1 MLVTFLQLS
10 IISGNDYLTIVFIV
24 FTPEMPPLSPSQYW
38 SFFVISN
45 GFILGKAALK
55 VNGNSQTVDG
65 GLLLDGSSGY
75 LSSHLSDQNALVN
88 PGEFLDGFTFALK
101 LKFPTAVLQ
110 YDNPRYILDT
120 GEKSVNSPGVSFYLL
135 NKKMV
140 MELATYD
147 TRWKVS
153 ISLALFFLSLNRK
166 RTRSLDMVV

>member
-1 MLVTFLQLS
+1 
-10 IISGNDYLTIVFIV
+10 
-24 FTPEMPPLSPSQYW
+24 MPPLSPSQYW

-45 GFILGKAALK
+45 GFIPGKAALK

-65 GLLLDGSSGY
+65 GLLLDGSSGH
-75 LSSHLSDQNALVN
+75 LSSHLSDRNALVN
-88 PGEFLDGFTFALK
+88 PGGFLDGFTFGLK
-101 LKFPTAVLQ
+101 LRFPAAVLQ

-140 MELATYD
+140 MEIATYD

-153 ISLALFFLSLNRK
+153 IP
-166 RTRSLDMVV
+166 

>member
-1 MLVTFLQLS
+1 
-10 IISGNDYLTIVFIV
+10 
-24 FTPEMPPLSPSQYW
+24 MPPLSPSQYW

-45 GFILGKAALK
+45 GIIPGKAAFK

-65 GLLLDGSSGY
+65 GLLLDGTSGY
-75 LSSHLSDQNALVN
+75 LSSHLGGQDALTN
-88 PGEFLDGFTFALK
+88 PGNFLDGFAFGLK
-101 LKFPTAVLQ
+101 LKLPAAVLQ

-153 ISLALFFLSLNRK
+153 ICS
-166 RTRSLDMVV
+166 RSF